1 MCRLYGEDLIERTR
15 KMSLYVL
22 ANPRIGFLRTTR
34 ANVYIY
40 ILYIYGPWSLRYIYI
55 YIWYMNV
62 YIYIYKYVYIYICD
76 IHICDIYIYTKHY
89 IPNLLVTAPNS
100 AVHPGESV
108 PCALLVSN
116 NPGRRLGGAT
126 TVLAASAAD
135 RQTMKRKSPRKNSK
149 PFATRTAAWKELG
162 YRSEMIDMYR
172 YIGYIGMFS
181 SRSSGLESGLV
192 PKFPRCFVFQSFYI
206 DAWW

>member
-1 MCRLYGEDLIERTR
+1 
-15 KMSLYVL
+15 
-22 ANPRIGFLRTTR
+22 
-34 ANVYIY
+34 
-40 ILYIYGPWSLRYIYI
+40 
-55 YIWYMNV
+55 MNV
-62 YIYIYKYVYIYICD
+62 YIYMYINIYICV
-76 IHICDIYIYTKHY
+76 IYIYVIYIYIYTKHY

-149 PFATRTAAWKELG
+149 PFATRTVAWKELG

-192 PKFPRCFVFQSFYI
+192 PKFPRCFVFQSSTLMFDGRFDWKWSDKMMIEEGKYVI
-206 DAWW
+206 LISGGTLCSHEPSGVGATNRSK